1 MLKKNYLD
9 GTKNFHGAE
18 VTLFKAIVKHLNFDY
33 IIQEPQVCSGFCG
46 MREEM
51 IKGFSDV
58 GWSQLYL
65 TEDRWQQ
72 MDLTTSYDEDKAC
85 LMVF

>member
-1 MLKKNYLD
+1 
-9 GTKNFHGAE
+9 
-18 VTLFKAIVKHLNFDY
+18 
-33 IIQEPQVCSGFCG
+33 
-46 MREEM
+46 M

-72 MDLTTSYDEDKAC
+72 MDLTTSYDEDKSC